1 MEDRDGQNCTRPEL
15 AHSADMILQKYMKH
29 YSFAMDGRIITIL
42 AATRTTFEKYLHIA
56 VGEMVQSTER
66 ILNMHC
72 HIGVSRIRER
82 LGECHEA
89 YRGAMSALGYCKPG
103 ESGIHYIADEERDN
117 SMDMEMASEYVV
129 QMENLIRSGSRTELE
144 QYLKTV
150 FEKLESEQDTQLK
163 CKFMIFR
170 MSSALIRIAYTVTD
184 DSALFQRFAML
195 EGPVR
200 EVKDRFTSL
209 CLEVWELINAGK
221 KKSSQILC
229 EKAMQI
235 IERDYGDPTLSLVGV
250 SNNIHVSPNYLSA
263 LIKKETGASFVD
275 LLTKKRIETARELV
289 LGSAM
294 KMREIAERCGYSDQ
308 HYFSYCFKKYCGM
321 SPNAMRQE
329 KESL

>member
-1 MEDRDGQNCTRPEL
+1 
-15 AHSADMILQKYMKH
+15 
-29 YSFAMDGRIITIL
+29 MDGRIITIL

-89 YRGAMSALGYCKPG
+89 YHGAMSALGYCKPG

-150 FEKLESEQDTQLK
+150 FEKLESEQDAQLK
-163 CKFMIFR
+163 CKFMIFT

-221 KKSSQILC
+221 KKAARSCVRRQCRSSKGIMVIRRCLWW
-229 EKAMQI
+229 
-235 IERDYGDPTLSLVGV
+235 V
-250 SNNIHVSPNYLSA
+250 SA
-263 LIKKETGASFVD
+263 TTF
-275 LLTKKRIETARELV
+275 
-289 LGSAM
+289 M
-294 KMREIAERCGYSDQ
+294 
-308 HYFSYCFKKYCGM
+308 
-321 SPNAMRQE
+321 
-329 KESL
+329 